1 MARRISTVSRR
12 PPRNVP
18 RVDRTPLNDLFA
30 LFPDLPRF
38 QRRPIA
44 DQFRQVREHVARV
57 RRDVREHV
65 ARRRAVAARV
75 KASWLARRRG

>member
-1 MARRISTVSRR
+1 VSRLFSTVSRR
-12 PPRNVP
+12 PRRNVP
-18 RVDRTPLNDLFA
+18 RVAPSGLNDLFT

-44 DQFRQVREHVARV
+44 DQFRQVRENIARM
-57 RRDVREHV
+57 RRDVRGHV
-65 ARRRAVAARV
+65 ARRRAAAARV